1 MRSKITARGRRAESS
16 VASRLHSGAVMTRQ
30 WMLRVVAAMGLT
42 GLAAGCG
49 YSSNGYT
56 SGPNYQ
62 GQTVTASGDL
72 TTALARFRGLL
83 GEPANTTAGEQTT
96 GRREINWDGVGA
108 GLLNV
113 NTFPGDQFNRVVPRG
128 QVFATP
134 GTGFR
139 VSDNVFFDLEPT
151 DSNQFRAFSPNKTF
165 APVGSTIIDVTFRVA
180 GTDTP
185 AEVSGFGVVF
195 NDVDRLGS
203 ASLEYFAAD
212 GTSLGKVNA
221 PVRSDAAGNSF
232 AGVAYTAAVV
242 ARVRIVAGTAPVA
255 AGVKDATEGG
265 TADLVITD
273 DFISGEPHPI

>member
-1 MRSKITARGRRAESS
+1 
-16 VASRLHSGAVMTRQ
+16 MTRQ
-30 WMLRVVAAMGLT
+30 RMLRLVTAMGLA

-49 YSSNGYT
+49 YENKDYSGGPSYT
-56 SGPNYQ
+56 A
-62 GQTVTASGDL
+62 QTVTATGDL
-72 TTALARFRGLL
+72 TTALTQFRGLL
-83 GEPANTTAGEQTT
+83 GDPVNGAVGEQTT
-96 GRREINWDGVGA
+96 GRREINWEGVGA
-108 GLLNV
+108 ALLNI

-128 QVFATP
+128 QIFTTP

-139 VSDNVFFDLEPT
+139 VSDNVYFDLEPT
-151 DSNQFRAFSPNKTF
+151 DSNQFRAFSGIKTF
-165 APVGSTIIDVTFRVA
+165 VAVGSTIIDVTFRVA
-180 GTDTP
+180 GTDVP

-232 AGVAYTAAVV
+232 AGVIYSEVVV

-255 AGVKDATEGG
+255 VGAKDGNEGG
-265 TADLVITD
+265 AADLVITD
-273 DFISGEPHPI
+273 DFISGEPHPL